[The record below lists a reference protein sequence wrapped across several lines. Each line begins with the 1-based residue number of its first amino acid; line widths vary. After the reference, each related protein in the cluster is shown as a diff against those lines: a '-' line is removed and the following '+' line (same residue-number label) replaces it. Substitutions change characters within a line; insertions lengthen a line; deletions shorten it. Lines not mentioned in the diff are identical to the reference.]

1 MLFTLQEENRIKE
14 LVREV
19 LRENLISEINEST
32 LAFFDTI
39 PDMQNH
45 FVATTYEMYDDF
57 CKSRNITPISKQA
70 FGSSVKNYYNVKSKV
85 TTFDGKSVRIY
96 TK

>member
-1 MLFTLQEENRIKE
+1 MVFTPQEEIRIKE

-19 LRENLISEINEST
+19 LRENVTKDIDELT
-32 LAFFDTI
+32 LKFFETI

-45 FVATTYEMYDDF
+45 FVTATYEEYEDF
-57 CKSRNITPISKQA
+57 CKTKKVKPMSKQA
-70 FGSSVKNYYNVKSKV
+70 FGSSVRSYYNVGSKV

-96 TK
+96 TR

>member
-1 MLFTLQEENRIKE
+1 MIFTQQEENRIKE

-19 LRENLISEINEST
+19 LRENLTNDIDKTT
-32 LAFFDTI
+32 LEFFDTI

-45 FVATTYEMYDDF
+45 FVATTYEMYVDF
-57 CKSRNITPISKQA
+57 CESRNVTPMSKQK
-70 FGSSVKNYYNVKSKV
+70 FGLSVRNYYNVGSKV

-96 TK
+96 TR